1 MVWFSYRSYSFFV
14 EYIKHNNSLHS
25 ALNVLM
31 ERKDYKPVENETTV
45 EMLKYFKTI
54 PNISVS
60 FIQ

>member
-1 MVWFSYRSYSFFV
+1 
-14 EYIKHNNSLHS
+14 
-25 ALNVLM
+25 M
-31 ERKDYKPVENETTV
+31 EHKDYKLVENETTV